1 MESEVK
7 TNVERA
13 QKKQK
18 LHYDRKHGAGDLFTI
33 GSLVLKKD
41 FRRRRRKGGKMDY
54 RWQGPFVITTVL
66 GKGLYSLTERDGNQV
81 VGRINGFHLKRY
93 FSSPAA
99 NVVSVLFA
107 RLL

>member
-1 MESEVK
+1 
-7 TNVERA
+7 
-13 QKKQK
+13 
-18 LHYDRKHGAGDLFTI
+18 
-33 GSLVLKKD
+33 
-41 FRRRRRKGGKMDY
+41 MDY
-54 RWQGPFVITTVL
+54 RWQGPFVITTVP

-81 VGRINGFHLKRY
+81 VGRVNAFHLKRY